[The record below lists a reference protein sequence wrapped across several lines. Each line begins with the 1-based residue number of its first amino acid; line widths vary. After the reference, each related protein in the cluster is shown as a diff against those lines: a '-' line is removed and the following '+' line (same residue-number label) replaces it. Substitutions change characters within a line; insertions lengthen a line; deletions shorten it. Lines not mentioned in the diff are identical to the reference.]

1 MSVDKEKKKY
11 IVRLNKIEGQ
21 VRGVNK
27 LIARGAEFDDVLIQ
41 ISAVKSALNSVS
53 KVLLE
58 DHIREVFDREDE
70 GLKELIGR
78 VEKALK

>member
-27 LIARGAEFDDVLIQ
+27 LIARGAEFDDALIQ